1 MTRRNTRSGKLSVL
15 LITFVFL
22 GGFQPGFAEDQD
34 IEQLR
39 KVAEQG
45 DAGAQANLGFMY
57 DRGWGV
63 PEDDREAVKWFRKAA
78 EQGHAGAQAD
88 LGLKYAEG
96 EGVPEDDQEAVRWFR
111 KAAEQGAAMAQH
123 NLGVMYS
130 KGEGVLENYV
140 KAYAWLN
147 LAAAQGDESAVKIKD
162 WLRPRMTNEQVAEAQ
177 KLAAELFDRIE
188 SAKSD

>member
-39 KVAEQG
+39 KAAEQG

-78 EQGHAGAQAD
+78 EQGDAGAQAD
-88 LGLKYAEG
+88 LGLKYAED

-162 WLRPRMTNEQVAEAQ
+162 WLRPRMTAEQVAKAQ
-177 KLAAELFDRIE
+177 EL
-188 SAKSD
+188 SA

>member
-1 MTRRNTRSGKLSVL
+1 MTGFRPMTHRNTCSGKLTFL
-15 LITFVFL
+15 LLTL
-22 GGFQPGFAEDQD
+22 AALAAFQPGFAEDQE

-39 KVAEQG
+39 NAAEQG
-45 DAGAQANLGFMY
+45 D
-57 DRGWGV
+57 
-63 PEDDREAVKWFRKAA
+63 
-78 EQGHAGAQAD
+78 AGAQAD

-147 LAAAQGDESAVKIKD
+147 LAAAQGDESAVRIKD
-162 WLRPRMTNEQVAEAQ
+162 WLRPRMTAEQVAKAQ
-177 KLAAELFDRIE
+177 EL
-188 SAKSD
+188 SA

>member
-39 KVAEQG
+39 KAAEQG

-57 DRGWGV
+57 DRGW
-63 PEDDREAVKWFRKAA
+63 
-78 EQGHAGAQAD
+78 
-88 LGLKYAEG
+88 
-96 EGVPEDDQEAVRWFR
+96 GVPEDDQEAVRWFR

-162 WLRPRMTNEQVAEAQ
+162 WLRPRMTAEQVAKAQ
-177 KLAAELFDRIE
+177 EL
-188 SAKSD
+188 SA